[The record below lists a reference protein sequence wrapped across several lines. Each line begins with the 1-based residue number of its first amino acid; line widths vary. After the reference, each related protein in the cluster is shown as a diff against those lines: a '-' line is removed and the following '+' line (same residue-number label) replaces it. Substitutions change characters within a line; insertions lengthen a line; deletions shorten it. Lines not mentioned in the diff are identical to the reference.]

1 MFSLINAVRR
11 AYLHRIDRNKKI
23 IIKGGVQILGQRL
36 LHTYLIKRDNMLE
49 YRSLWIREGAFKGQ
63 FFLEVVNVLINA
75 RLILLTN
82 PSYKSFIS
90 KSAGISLE
98 NQTYLWLKKSVEKRR
113 EGVEYL
119 FGKSGSWSEF
129 SK

>member
-75 RLILLTN
+75 RLISLTN

-98 NQTYLWLKKSVEKRR
+98 NQTYLWLKKSVEKVR